1 MKRFQIIMIL
11 SICLNIVLGVC
22 LLRYINHN
30 CYEELYIINLT
41 EMKESLSEYALSF
54 EKTALTDIISDT
66 GTLSKLSFMM
76 DKPFKKD
83 MYSLYNI
90 IKLYPETIT
99 TRIEEFTEIINLLIK
114 GDELNAEVK
123 IDELLNKIRLNI

>member
-1 MKRFQIIMIL
+1 
-11 SICLNIVLGVC
+11 
-22 LLRYINHN
+22 
-30 CYEELYIINLT
+30 
-41 EMKESLSEYALSF
+41 
-54 EKTALTDIISDT
+54 
-66 GTLSKLSFMM
+66 MM